1 MARVVVVCM
10 ANVCRSPMAQSV
22 LRHMVASERLS
33 RLLDV
38 DSAGVRVSWPGAR
51 IDPRA
56 EAALRRGGY
65 ACAPSRSQQIT
76 AADFERLDLA
86 LAMDHSNLEALRD
99 LCPPEHAHKLRL
111 FLDFAPELQG
121 QAVPDPY
128 YGDARG
134 FDNVLALCEAGA
146 RGLIATMARDG
157 AFS

>member
-1 MARVVVVCM
+1 M

-22 LRHMVASERLS
+22 LRQMAAHQRMSRRLE
-33 RLLDV
+33 V
-38 DSAGVRVSWPGAR
+38 GSAGVRVSWPGAR

-56 EAALRRGGY
+56 EAALRRAGY
-65 ACAPSRSQQIT
+65 ACAPSRSQQIA

-86 LAMDHSNLEALRD
+86 LAMDHSNLDALRA

-111 FLDFAPELQG
+111 FLDFAPGLQG

-146 RGLIATMARDG
+146 RGLLAALARDG
-157 AFS
+157 ALS

>member
-10 ANVCRSPMAQSV
+10 ANVCRSPMAQAV
-22 LRHMVASERLS
+22 LQHMAARERLS
-33 RLLDV
+33 RRLHV
-38 DSAGVRVSWPGAR
+38 GSAGVRVSWPGAR

-56 EAALRRGGY
+56 EAALRRSGY
-65 ACAPSRSQQIT
+65 ACAPSRSRQIT

-86 LAMDHSNLEALRD
+86 LAMDHSNLDALRE

-111 FLDFAPELQG
+111 FLDFAPERQG

-128 YGDARG
+128 YGDTRG

-146 RGLIATMARDG
+146 RGLIATVARG
-157 AFS
+157 EVFS